1 MDDREFTSWFAE
13 ELATLPNVVAVA
25 LGGSRA
31 RGSHRPDSDWDF
43 AIYYEGSF
51 DPDALRGM
59 RWEGEVSDV
68 GGWGGGVMNGGA
80 WLTVDGRRADVHYR
94 DLDDVLFW
102 CGEAEAG
109 RFQKELL
116 QFYVAGIPTYTVMAE
131 LAVNAVLTGDL
142 PRPEYPDSLAERAK
156 VRWLTDARASLGY
169 ARAALAQ
176 RGDVLTAIANSSR
189 GIVEASHSRLAG
201 RSTWA
206 LNEKGIA
213 DAAGIAGLAELLLSA
228 STPTELG
235 AAIDHAAH
243 VIDT

>member
-1 MDDREFTSWFAE
+1 MDDQEFTSWFAA

-31 RGSHRPDSDWDF
+31 HGTHRPESDWDF

-59 RWEGEVSDV
+59 RWEGEVSDI

-80 WLTVDGRRADVHYR
+80 WLDVDGRRADVHYR
-94 DLDDVLFW
+94 DLDDVRFW

-109 RFQKELL
+109 RFRKELL
-116 QFYVAGIPTYTVMAE
+116 LFYVAGIPTYTVMGE
-131 LAVNAVLTGDL
+131 LAVNVVITGDL
-142 PRPEYPDSLAERAK
+142 PRPEYPDSLAESATS
-156 VRWLTDARASLGY
+156 RWLTDAGASLGY
-169 ARAALAQ
+169 ARAALAE

-189 GIVEASHSRLAG
+189 GVIEASHSRLAE
-201 RSTWA
+201 RRTWA

-213 DAAGIAGLAELLLSA
+213 DAAGIAGLADSLLTATTAAALETA
-228 STPTELG
+228 SSTREP
-235 AAIDHAAH
+235 
-243 VIDT
+243 